1 MKCEPGWPRTPEW
14 QPSPR
19 LSAVGRDKET
29 WAPSAARLGP
39 RAPQLRGVPH
49 SLARDAPGPGSLGR
63 LPRKWPGLRSTRLS
77 GALLS
82 PSDRPPS
89 YPFPPV
95 PGSPFAPSL
104 SLARNLRSPAW
115 MDAPRL
121 PVRPGVLL
129 PKLVLLFVYADDCL
143 AQCGKDCKSYCCDGT
158 TPYCC
163 SYYAYIG
170 NILSLY
176 RKHSTGIWFRRGPQE
191 ASTHG
196 KRQMRSRHITW
207 GTAIAGIVFGI
218 VFIMGVI
225 AGIAICI
232 CMCMKNHRATRV
244 GILRT
249 THVNTVSSYPAPPPY
264 GYDHEMEYCA
274 DLPPPYSATPQ
285 GSAQRSP
292 PPPYPG
298 NPRK

>member
-14 QPSPR
+14 PPSPR

-29 WAPSAARLGP
+29 WALSAPRLGLG
-39 RAPQLRGVPH
+39 APQLRGVPH

-63 LPRKWPGLRSTRLS
+63 LPRQWPGLCSTRLS

-89 YPFPPV
+89 SPFPLV

-104 SLARNLRSPAW
+104 SLARNLRPPAW

-121 PVRPGVLL
+121 PVSPGVLL

-170 NILSLY
+170 NILSRTTTL
-176 RKHSTGIWFRRGPQE
+176 RLRPRD
-191 ASTHG
+191 
-196 KRQMRSRHITW
+196 
-207 GTAIAGIVFGI
+207 
-218 VFIMGVI
+218 
-225 AGIAICI
+225 
-232 CMCMKNHRATRV
+232 
-244 GILRT
+244 GILCRLA
-249 THVNTVSSYPAPPPY
+249 SSI
-264 GYDHEMEYCA
+264 
-274 DLPPPYSATPQ
+274 LPHPTGFSTAFSTPSLSWKLKEIIYLPEQNMCQWVILPGIKCLYSETGRKELLQ
-285 GSAQRSP
+285 GILFGVR
-292 PPPYPG
+292 
-298 NPRK
+298 